1 MMVNMRL
8 TSRSEPGPE
17 PGPSME
23 DDDLD
28 TGIAGLL
35 RYRRLVIRVLLV
47 IFLLLPAVGLLTSHR
62 HSSHAG
68 FLILAT
74 LAFVVLTDRT
84 VLIRMPEPGRYERW
98 QWWLLPVLVGLG
110 AALFAVGGMAWLT
123 PLAVASA
130 AVGRISPDGR
140 ATVLGLACC
149 TGIAVTISVATG
161 LGYSNTI
168 VAGAVVALG
177 NLLAHSAE
185 RRNVLMYRLKETRAE
200 LARVAVAEERLRISR
215 DLHDLLGHSL
225 SLIALKAELA
235 GRVIGTDPERAAR
248 EIAELETVARRSLT
262 EVRQAVTSYRQPSLA
277 AELVSSRRMLASAG
291 IECQLRVPDAY
302 SLPPAVDALLAWTVR
317 EGATNIVRHS
327 AARHAEI
334 TIELTD
340 TEATARLSD
349 DGMGPR
355 GNGLRAIANA
365 TGTVAAGAGAGAV
378 PGGTGA
384 TGAGGAGAGGT
395 GATGAGGARGRG
407 GGTGGGRRA
416 CRGRRGRRFWPGRA
430 RRTGRPPGRDAVRGR
445 GRGRRVLAAGERAA
459 DRSGRQRGRR
469 RGRRHRGGRHRGR
482 RHGRGPGSRPGA
494 DAVVTV
500 RIMIAEDQTMV
511 RQALVAL
518 LELEGD
524 ITVVAQAASGDEA
537 LAMAQRYQPDVAL
550 LDIEMPGPDGLEVA
564 RRLAKDGFGGK
575 IVIVTTFGRPGY
587 LAAAMAAGAS
597 GFLLKDAPA
606 AELATA
612 IRRVQAGERVVDPA
626 LAAAALA
633 EGASPLTARE
643 TEVLSAA
650 RGHAAISD
658 LAASLHLSSGTVRN
672 HLSAAIQKLGARNR
686 AEAVQIAERKGW
698 L

>member
-8 TSRSEPGPE
+8 TSRGEPGPE

-84 VLIRMPEPGRYERW
+84 VLIRLPEPGRYERW

-140 ATVLGLACC
+140 ATVIGLVCC

-168 VAGAVVALG
+168 VAVAVVALG

-200 LARVAVAEERLRISR
+200 LARAAVAEERLRISR

-327 AARHAEI
+327 AAGHAEI

-340 TEATARLSD
+340 TEATVGLSD

-355 GNGLRAIANA
+355 GNGLRAIANT
-365 TGTVAAGAGAGAV
+365 TGTVAAGAGAGGV
-378 PGGTGA
+378 PGG

-395 GATGAGGARGRG
+395 GAGTGGTGVPGGGTSATDGVSGASGSGAAAGAGGAPG
-407 GGTGGGRRA
+407 GSG
-416 CRGRRGRRFWPGRA
+416 
-430 RRTGRPPGRDAVRGR
+430 
-445 GRGRRVLAAGERAA
+445 LAGLAERAA
-459 DRSGRQRGRR
+459 RL
-469 RGRRHRGGRHRGR
+469 GGTLSAGEGDDGGFWLRVNVPLTGPA
-482 RHGRGPGSRPGA
+482 GGTAAGDTAADPGPGTER
-494 DAVVTV
+494 
-500 RIMIAEDQTMV
+500 
-511 RQALVAL
+511 
-518 LELEGD
+518 
-524 ITVVAQAASGDEA
+524 
-537 LAMAQRYQPDVAL
+537 
-550 LDIEMPGPDGLEVA
+550 MP
-564 RRLAKDGFGGK
+564 
-575 IVIVTTFGRPGY
+575 
-587 LAAAMAAGAS
+587 S
-597 GFLLKDAPA
+597 
-606 AELATA
+606 
-612 IRRVQAGERVVDPA
+612 
-626 LAAAALA
+626 
-633 EGASPLTARE
+633 
-643 TEVLSAA
+643 
-650 RGHAAISD
+650 
-658 LAASLHLSSGTVRN
+658 
-672 HLSAAIQKLGARNR
+672 
-686 AEAVQIAERKGW
+686 
-698 L
+698 